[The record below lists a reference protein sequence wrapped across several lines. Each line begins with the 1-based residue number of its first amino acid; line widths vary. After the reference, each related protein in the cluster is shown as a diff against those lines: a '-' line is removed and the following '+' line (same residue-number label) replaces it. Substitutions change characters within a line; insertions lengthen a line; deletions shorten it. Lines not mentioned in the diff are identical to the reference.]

1 MSHQAGLSSSPT
13 WTRPCPKVSAISCA
27 RFAKDC
33 EGCFANNCR
42 YCRTSPEDVS
52 GKPLG
57 RGRCYPLVNIQNWL
71 VVSDI
76 FYFPYICDNPSH
88 WLIFFKMVKTTNQKK
103 RWKITIFRQIN
114 ARNVPWLQERTVK
127 FPERRCSAQHTQHC
141 FADLVGWLVCL
152 AHGKTFYNG
161 KTLCEF
167 SATPP
172 FCEFCVLIYLL
183 RQFVGEDV
191 GWLGFLHLMELLM
204 IWMGIIEVNGRIII

>member
-1 MSHQAGLSSSPT
+1 MLRQQLPLLPDQS
-13 WTRPCPKVSAISCA
+13 R
-27 RFAKDC
+27 
-33 EGCFANNCR
+33 GCQWK
-42 YCRTSPEDVS
+42 TTGS
-52 GKPLG
+52 GKMLPFG
-57 RGRCYPLVNIQNWL
+57 KHTKLVGGFKPFFIFHNIW
-71 VVSDI
+71 
-76 FYFPYICDNPSH
+76 DNPSH

-161 KTLCEF
+161 KTFCEF
-167 SATPP
+167 SAAPP

-183 RQFVGEDV
+183 RQLVGEDV

-204 IWMGIIEVNGRIII
+204 IWMGIIEVNGRMII